1 MENNIFDGIPSL
13 DDEAGFQNL
22 VAEQTA
28 QQAAGT
34 PAQTPTALQQTPVQQ
49 PQADPNSQGAP
60 AQYTQEDIQRIIAE
74 NAQYKAHIQAA
85 QAQAQAQA
93 QARAQA
99 QVQANVNA
107 QRQQMNP
114 QLQNAIARALA
125 AGYTPEQVY
134 AAMRGNTAQAKIEN
148 QINQIQNYLEQQQ
161 YQKEEQAFIEKMTTF
176 GNKWGLSEADLVT
189 FSNKA
194 LELGINVAQVSDV
207 EAVFR
212 AVYPDQYAFRLQRMS
227 NQNNA
232 STIYGGASIPEAP
245 RATQAKAEDAYVE
258 NFLKSK
264 MPNAYNNFNNFRK

>member
-49 PQADPNSQGAP
+49 QQADPNSQGAP
-60 AQYTQEDIQRIIAE
+60 VQYTQEDIQRIIAE
-74 NAQYKAHIQAA
+74 NAQYKANIQAA

-212 AVYPDQYAFRLQRMS
+212 AVYPEQYAFRLQRMS